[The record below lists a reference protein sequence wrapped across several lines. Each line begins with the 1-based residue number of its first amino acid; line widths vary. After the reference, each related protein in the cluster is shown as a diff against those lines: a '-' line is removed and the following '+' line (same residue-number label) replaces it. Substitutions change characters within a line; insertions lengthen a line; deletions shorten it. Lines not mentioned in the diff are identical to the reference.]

1 VDSGYPWDDGS
12 HLFQIAALRPS
23 RGGANSATERLARGK
38 ALRSA
43 VPRSAQAECSPLLGS
58 RDPIALLEASN
69 AGRMPELVPIRIG
82 RMLRSPFT
90 FMRGSAALMAH
101 DLNLLPRS
109 GIQTWACGDCHLLNF
124 GLFATAERNLIFDL
138 NDFDEAHPAPWEWDV
153 KRLASSFVLAGRDN
167 NHSEADCRKAARRSV
182 RSYRQHL
189 REYIHASPLDVWY
202 ARFDADDLI
211 EAAPTK
217 AIRRSRQSMAAKARR
232 RIADHLFPKITTLA
246 DGHCRLTEQPP
257 VLTHVCHGELEQ
269 RISEDLEDYQQ
280 SLSDERRVL
289 LGRYTLEDVALKVVG
304 IGSVGTRCLVALYLS
319 EDGHPLILQI
329 KQASPSVLEPYTQP
343 STLPN
348 HGQRVVMG
356 QRLMQSGSDLFL
368 GWFPSRTGNDFF
380 VRQLR
385 DMKMSYPI
393 EDISPLRL
401 QHYADYCGWSLARA
415 HARGGDAATISGYL
429 GQGDAADQAMET
441 FAIAYADQIE
451 RDHDSL
457 KAAVQ
462 AGRVE
467 ALIETD
473 R

>member
-1 VDSGYPWDDGS
+1 MRRLRKPESVLSQSWAGS
-12 HLFQIAALRPS
+12 NTASH
-23 RGGANSATERLARGK
+23 RLAAGK
-38 ALRSA
+38 ALRTRL
-43 VPRSAQAECSPLLGS
+43 PRSAQAEWSPLLGS

-69 AGRMPELVPIRIG
+69 AGRLPELIPIRIG
-82 RMLRSPFT
+82 RMLLSPFA
-90 FMRGSAALMAH
+90 FMRGSSALMAH
-101 DLNLLPRS
+101 DLSLLPHS
-109 GIQTWACGDCHLLNF
+109 GIQVWACGDCHLLNF

-153 KRLASSFVLAGRDN
+153 KRLATSFVLAARDN
-167 NHSEADCRKAARRSV
+167 NHSKADCRKAARRSV
-182 RSYRQHL
+182 RSFRQHL
-189 REYIHASPLDVWY
+189 REYVNASPLDVWY

-211 EAAPTK
+211 EAAPNS
-217 AIRRSRQSMAAKARR
+217 AIRKSRQTIAAKARR
-232 RIADHLFPKITTLA
+232 RIAAYMFPKITKLS
-246 DGHCRLTEQPP
+246 DGHYRLTDQPP

-269 RISEDLEDYQQ
+269 RIREDLEDYRE

-289 LGRYTLEDVALKVVG
+289 FGRYTLEDVALKVVG

-319 EDGHPLILQI
+319 DDGHPLILQI
-329 KQASPSVLEPYTQP
+329 KQACPSVLEAYTQP
-343 STLPN
+343 SALPN

-368 GWFPSRTGNDFF
+368 GWFRSRMGDDYF

-385 DMKMSYPI
+385 DMKMSYPV

-429 GQGDAADQAMET
+429 GQGDEADRAIEAFAM
-441 FAIAYADQIE
+441 AYADQME
-451 RDHDSL
+451 RDHASL
-457 KAAVQ
+457 KAAVD
-462 AGRVE
+462 AGRIE
-467 ALIETD
+467 ALIEED

>member
-1 VDSGYPWDDGS
+1 
-12 HLFQIAALRPS
+12 
-23 RGGANSATERLARGK
+23 
-38 ALRSA
+38 
-43 VPRSAQAECSPLLGS
+43 
-58 RDPIALLEASN
+58 
-69 AGRMPELVPIRIG
+69 
-82 RMLRSPFT
+82 
-90 FMRGSAALMAH
+90 
-101 DLNLLPRS
+101 
-109 GIQTWACGDCHLLNF
+109 
-124 GLFATAERNLIFDL
+124 
-138 NDFDEAHPAPWEWDV
+138 
-153 KRLASSFVLAGRDN
+153 VLAGRDN

-232 RIADHLFPKITTLA
+232 RIADHLFPNITTLA

-368 GWFPSRTGNDFF
+368 GWFRSRTGNDFF